1 MKSLRYLIPA
11 ALVVLVLVQV
21 ASAMHLFGWNDQ
33 AAPPPYATAPVTE
46 PIRIGGPFSLTAPDG
61 RIVTDRDFGGKWRVV
76 YFGYTNCPDS
86 CPTALN
92 DLANAL
98 DMLGPKAARVAPIFI
113 TIDPGR
119 DTPAIMGSYTRKFD
133 PRILGLT
140 GTPAQIRQVEA
151 EYHVFA
157 SVMPPDAGGRTMVD
171 HSSVFVIQNPDG
183 RFVEALDGATNPDVI
198 AARLRSLIH

>member
-1 MKSLRYLIPA
+1 MKSFRYLIPI
-11 ALVVLVLVQV
+11 ALVVLVLLRV
-21 ASAMHLFGWNDQ
+21 ASAMHLFGWNSP
-33 AAPPPYATAPVTE
+33 AAPPPYAGA
-46 PIRIGGPFSLTAPDG
+46 PIRIGGPFALVAPDG
-61 RIVTDRDFGGKWRVV
+61 RVVTDRDFRGKWMVV

-113 TIDPGR
+113 TIDPAR
-119 DTPAIMGSYTRKFD
+119 DTPAAMGSYVKKFD
-133 PRILGLT
+133 PRIVGLT

-151 EYHVFA
+151 EYHVAA

-171 HSSVFVIQNPDG
+171 HSSVFVIQNPEGD
-183 RFVEALDGATNPDVI
+183 FVEAIDGAANPETI
-198 AARLRSLIH
+198 AAKLRALIH

>member
-21 ASAMHLFGWNDQ
+21 ASAMHLFGWNNP
-33 AAPPPYATAPVTE
+33 AAPPPYASA
-46 PIRIGGPFSLTAPDG
+46 PIRIGGPFALEAPDG
-61 RIVTDRDFGGKWRVV
+61 RVVTDRDFDGKWRVV

-98 DMLGPKAARVAPIFI
+98 DMLGAEAARVASIFI
-113 TIDPGR
+113 TIDPAR

-140 GTPAQIRQVEA
+140 GTPAQIHQVEA

-157 SVMPPDAGGRTMVD
+157 SGTPQETGGRLLFD

-183 RFVEALDGATNPDVI
+183 RFVEAIDGATNPDVV
-198 AARLRSLIH
+198 AARLRRLIH